1 MLQYDVLGVD
11 VVQRLRFAT
20 TAMHAYGHEWACQLV
35 YNPRLTEGLG
45 LSDGEGTERLWSRLI
60 RLIGIERSSSVRNVC
75 HVIAVLLTLFGRGSV
90 VYGCLTD
97 MLPLL
102 VMKCAQILESGSSA
116 GSLTVSRAREALLD
130 G

>member
-1 MLQYDVLGVD
+1 
-11 VVQRLRFAT
+11 
-20 TAMHAYGHEWACQLV
+20 MHAYGHEWACQLV
-35 YNPRLTEGLG
+35 YNPCLTEGLG
-45 LSDGEGTERLWSRLI
+45 LSDGEGTEHLWSRLI
-60 RLIGIERSSSVRNVC
+60 RLIRIERSSSVRNVC
-75 HVIAVLLTLFGRGSV
+75 HAVTVLLTLFGRGSA

-116 GSLTVSRAREALLD
+116 GSPMALRTREALLD